1 MRGRMKKL
9 SEHEEK
15 YWIYNEQLQK
25 NIKPTP
31 KPKQL
36 RYTALDVGLVV
47 VPLFGLLFFFL
58 NLLLG

>member
-1 MRGRMKKL
+1 MKKL
-9 SEHEEK
+9 TEHEEK

-25 NIKPTP
+25 AIKPKP

-47 VPLFGLLFFFL
+47 VPLFALLFFFL